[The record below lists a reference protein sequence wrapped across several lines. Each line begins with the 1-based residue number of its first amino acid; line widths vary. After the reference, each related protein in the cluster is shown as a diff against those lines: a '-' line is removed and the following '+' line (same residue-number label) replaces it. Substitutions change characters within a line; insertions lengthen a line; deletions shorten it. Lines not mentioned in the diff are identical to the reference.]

1 MNKNLEAVRAHY
13 AASDAMD
20 MAAMLAPVT
29 AQSTWTEMA
38 GFPYAGTYT
47 GPDALLNGVFARIG
61 ADWDGFGFK
70 LDRLVDGGDTIV
82 AIGTYWGTCRRTS
95 RKMQARAVHVW
106 EMAEGKLLRFEQFA
120 DTKLVADAMA

>member
-1 MNKNLEAVRAHY
+1 
-13 AASDAMD
+13 
-20 MAAMLAPVT
+20 
-29 AQSTWTEMA
+29 MA